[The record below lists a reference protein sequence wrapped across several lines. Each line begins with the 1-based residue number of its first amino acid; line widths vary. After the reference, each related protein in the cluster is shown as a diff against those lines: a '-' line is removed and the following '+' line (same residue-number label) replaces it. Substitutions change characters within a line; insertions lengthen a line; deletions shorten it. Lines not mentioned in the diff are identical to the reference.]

1 MPPLHRPLHSL
12 KFRLSLVLGLVLSLL
27 LAWPL
32 WAPHGFMA
40 SVYAQDS
47 PTTEADAPNDAEAEA
62 DIYGSYT
69 QPFDSLVAGL
79 DRQEGLF
86 TTYTNLEQGEAYLAI
101 RPNQINRNFMM
112 MATLET
118 GIGEAGLFR
127 GWPINDVVFQFRE
140 APNDRLQVVVP
151 NTYIRN
157 PDGEGWQQ
165 RLLDTSFSD
174 SVIFA
179 VDVIST
185 DPASGA
191 KIVDLTSL
199 IMDRDLVNAYQ
210 SFGWVLG
217 GYSPNYELSGL
228 DGLKVFPENVEIST
242 NMAFSGG
249 GVAVDPMSGLF
260 GFALQSLADPRG
272 FSLQVRYSLSQL
284 PINNGYEPRTADER
298 VGYFISAFRAPFQA
312 GRPDPFVRYINRW
325 HLEKQDPNA
334 ALSAP
339 KEPIVFWVENTVPP
353 EYRQAI
359 RDGILMWNAAFEQA
373 GFKDAIQVYQ
383 MPDRADWDPADV
395 RFNVVRWSDSLSPW
409 AIGLGPSR
417 VNPLTGEILDAD
429 IILDANTIR
438 YLQQQY
444 QTRGLDSNP
453 ETQFYLQN
461 CGQRSQLWYL
471 QWMAMQQYGEAGLDP
486 SLWRDVQ
493 ANDYTSN
500 PRLSDDQCAGY
511 AGTERMAFGSLA
523 LSVLPGADFNADQ
536 LDTYIRDYLVAVT
549 AHEVGHTLGL
559 RHNFAGSLLLSP
571 EEVNDPAVTAQRGM
585 VSSLMDYFPPNV
597 APPGEPQGDFF
608 PKQLGPYDRWAIEYG
623 YRTFPPSILDQ
634 QEQRVLNDLLRQSER
649 PELAYAPDEDIWD
662 FIDPEAD
669 AWDLTNDPM
678 AYAQTQ
684 LDTAQSVWDRLNRW
698 SVVPGEGYGS
708 LRRRVDL
715 VFSYYTGN
723 AMTIANYVG
732 GQRFRRVNPW
742 DFDGQVPFEPIGGDK
757 QRQALDLINQYV
769 FAPDAFEFSPRLL
782 NQLAP
787 DRWWHWGTSLT
798 TFPLDYPVYERVLA
812 LQAMVLSDL
821 MYADRLA
828 RLRDLEFK
836 ATDDNVL
843 TMADLYSSLHE
854 GVWGEVAH
862 AGETPPRI
870 SSLRRGLQRHHLN
883 QLANL
888 VLRRSFWDAL
898 SAQSFTD
905 FMALAS
911 TLGAPEDARV
921 LARYQL
927 REIRQEVQSTLNRYG
942 DDLAIT
948 TRAHLE
954 DVRDRITQVLDASL
968 VGQ

>member
-1 MPPLHRPLHSL
+1 MLRPLRL
-12 KFRLSLVLGLVLSLL
+12 VRLRKFWLSLALGLLLSGL
-27 LAWPL
+27 LAFVQG
-32 WAPHGFMA
+32 HGWQLGGA
-40 SVYAQDS
+40 IAHAQD
-47 PTTEADAPNDAEAEA
+47 TAADEEAAPSEDST
-62 DIYGSYT
+62 DPFSGGYT
-69 QPFDSLVAGL
+69 QPFDSLVNGL
-79 DRQEGLF
+79 EKQEGLF
-86 TTYTNLEQGEAYLAI
+86 TTYTDLKEGQAYLAI

-140 APNDRLQVVVP
+140 APNNRLQVVVP

-165 RLLDTSFSD
+165 RLLDGSFSD
-174 SVIFA
+174 SIIFA

-185 DPASGA
+185 DPATGA
-191 KIVDLTSL
+191 KVIDLTSL
-199 IMDRDLVNAYQ
+199 IMERDLVNTFR
-210 SFGWVLG
+210 SLGWAVG
-217 GYSPNYELSGL
+217 GYGPSYDLSRL
-228 DGLKVFPENVEIST
+228 SSVETFPENLEIGT
-242 NMAFSGG
+242 DIAFTGG
-249 GVAVDPMSGLF
+249 GFGDDPLAALF
-260 GFALQSLADPRG
+260 GFALRSLADDRG
-272 FSLQVRYSLSQL
+272 FSLNIRYSLSQL
-284 PINNGYEPRTADER
+284 PINNGYESRAADER
-298 VGYFISAFRAPFQA
+298 VGYFLSAFRAPFRAGQA
-312 GRPDPFVRYINRW
+312 DPFVRYINRW

-334 ALSAP
+334 ELSPP

-353 EYRQAI
+353 QYRQAI
-359 RDGILMWNAAFEQA
+359 RDGILMWNEAFERA

-395 RFNVVRWSDSLSPW
+395 RFNVVRWSDSISPW

-417 VNPLTGEILDAD
+417 VNPITGEILDAD

-453 ETQFYLQN
+453 EAQFYLQN

-471 QWMAMQQYGEAGLDP
+471 QWMALQRHGEDGLDP
-486 SLWRDVQ
+486 DMWREAVPDF
-493 ANDYTSN
+493 TSN
-500 PRLSDDQCAGY
+500 NRLTDDHCAGY

-523 LSVLPGADFNADQ
+523 LSVLPGASFDQTQ
-536 LDTYIRDYLVAVT
+536 LDEYIRQYLVAVT

-559 RHNFAGSLLLSP
+559 RHNFAGSRMLSP
-571 EEVNDPAVTAQRGM
+571 EEVNDPAVTAERGM
-585 VSSLMDYFPPNV
+585 ISSVMDYFPPNV
-597 APPGEPQGDFF
+597 APLGEPQGDFF
-608 PKQLGPYDRWAIEYG
+608 PKRLGPYDLWAIEYG
-623 YRTFPPSILDQ
+623 YREFPTEVGDRQAQ
-634 QEQRVLNDLLRQSER
+634 QGLTALLRQSSDR
-649 PELAYAPDEDIWD
+649 PELAYAPDEDIFD
-662 FIDPEAD
+662 FLDPEVD

-678 AYAQTQ
+678 AYAQIQ
-684 LDTAQSVWDRLNRW
+684 LNTAQSVWDRLNRW
-698 SVVPGEGYGS
+698 SVIPGEGFGS

-742 DFDGQVPFEPIGGDK
+742 DFDGQVPFEPIAGDK

-769 FAPDAFEFSPRLL
+769 FAPDAFEFSPQLL

-787 DRWWHWGTSLT
+787 DRWWHWGTNLT
-798 TFPLDYPVYERVLA
+798 VYPLDYPVYERVLA

-821 MYADRLA
+821 MYADRLG
-828 RLRDLEFK
+828 RLRDVEFK
-836 ATDDNVL
+836 STSDNPL
-843 TMADLYSSLHE
+843 TMAELYDSLHQ
-854 GVWGEVAH
+854 GVWAEVMSD
-862 AGETPPRI
+862 GDNPPRI

-883 QLANL
+883 QLSNL
-888 VLRRSFWDAL
+888 VLRRGFWDAL

-921 LARYQL
+921 LARFQL
-927 REIRQEVQSTLNRYG
+927 RQIRQEVQDTLGRYG

-954 DVRDRITQVLDASL
+954 DVRDRIAQVLDASL
-968 VGQ
+968 IGQ